1 MCTEPYPCAQVF
13 DHFCPWVGN
22 AVGKGNRHLFIWF
35 ILNMLASLLLAYVMT
50 IARLGQVGFFD
61 WGPRHRLVAMSDE
74 AATTMTWC
82 IAWLVGNI
90 PLVFPVMGLAG
101 AQLMQVCGHRFQA
114 PSVSWPVA
122 LLSWPALPEWAVR

>member
-50 IARLGQVGFFD
+50 IARLGQVGF
-61 WGPRHRLVAMSDE
+61 
-74 AATTMTWC
+74 
-82 IAWLVGNI
+82 
-90 PLVFPVMGLAG
+90 
-101 AQLMQVCGHRFQA
+101 
-114 PSVSWPVA
+114 
-122 LLSWPALPEWAVR
+122 LSLIHI